1 MQISLSERK
10 VSLSV
15 REFAEFKPG
24 PSYTVYTRTGRWRA
38 ELGQSWHRQLQARAQ
53 DEYDEADFEVSITG
67 AWLHRDWTVQLQG
80 RIDQVVKEAGTV
92 ILREIKTINASLPSS
107 DEELRADY
115 RSYFNQLAAYH
126 MLAEL
131 SPDYRNTTIRSELV
145 FIDIADGVTQVVTMG
160 SEAQDIFQAQLECL
174 YSFIQHRWMA
184 HGRLR
189 RTQFRP
195 PFKKFRDGQQQT
207 RKSLENLNQSGSLL
221 FEAPTGFGKTGII
234 LEFAMNRLRDGRVD
248 RVIYLTGKSTGQ
260 LQVIRQLTD
269 MLEEGDGL
277 NYFQLRNRAE
287 HAIASPLHTC
297 DEKGGCL
304 RDIEERWAQAGIAPM
319 LLYENGTIGLERI
332 REMGRIS
339 GVCPF
344 EISRAALPFAEFW
357 ICDYNYIFSPR
368 SSGVLFNQ
376 PGFDPG
382 RTLLLID
389 EAHNLPGRASDAWSC
404 RYTLDDALAVL
415 AELQFAGVPATLSA
429 AFENWIRFLE
439 SLKQID
445 RLDLASEYELAD
457 TLNALSDK
465 LLQSRLKS
473 ESFSSMAW
481 EKLWSC
487 LDIKNTLERPALE
500 NLLWSPADGC
510 LNLTCLSAAPEI
522 AATIA
527 RFGQTVL
534 MSATLSPT
542 DLFLTSCGL
551 DGAPT
556 EYLEAQT
563 EWRKDAYRVAID
575 LRVDTRFRTRSRYFH
590 ETAQTIAVMRG
601 FSEGPVAVF
610 FPSYRYADSVSK
622 QLEATHPGLLIAMQ
636 PRGINLGEQSHFIE
650 DALDHSDILLL
661 VLGSGFAESIDLLG
675 GRVTHAV
682 VVGPALPEVNAE
694 QKARMEDRSH
704 LSQAEAF
711 RQVYQ
716 VPAIMKINQALGRLV
731 RAPGQHANVLLHCRR
746 FAEPAYQPLLAPDY
760 RTTTPIKTEESLR
773 HWLAS
778 GPSYSLNRLNG
789 DRSLQ
794 LP

>member
-1 MQISLSERK
+1 MQLSLSERK

-15 REFAEFKPG
+15 REFAEFKLG

-53 DEYDEADFEVSITG
+53 DEYDAADFEVSITG
-67 AWLHRDWTVQLQG
+67 SWLHKDWTVQLQG
-80 RIDQVVKEAGTV
+80 RIDQVVKEADTV
-92 ILREIKTINASLPSS
+92 ILREIKTVNASLPSS

-115 RSYFNQLAAYH
+115 RSYFNQLAAYR
-126 MLAEL
+126 MLADL
-131 SPDYRNTTIRSELV
+131 SPDYRNITIRAELV
-145 FIDIADGVTQVVTMG
+145 FIDIAEGVTQVVTMG
-160 SEAQDIFQAQLECL
+160 PEARDIFQVQLECL
-174 YSFIQHRWMA
+174 YSFLRHRWKA
-184 HGRLR
+184 RGRLR
-189 RTQFRP
+189 RAQFRP
-195 PFKKFRDGQQQT
+195 PFTKFRHGQEQT

-234 LEFAMNRLRDGRVD
+234 LEFALNRLRDGRFD

-269 MLEEGDGL
+269 MLEEGGGL

-287 HAIASPLHTC
+287 HAITSPQHTC

-304 RDIEERWAQAGIAPM
+304 RDVEERWAQAGIAPM
-319 LLYENGTIGLERI
+319 LLYENGTISLERI
-332 REMGRIS
+332 RDMGRRS

-357 ICDYNYIFSPR
+357 VCDYNYIFSPR
-368 SSGVLFNQ
+368 NSGVLFNQ

-382 RTLLLID
+382 QTLLLID

-415 AELQFAGVPATLSA
+415 AELQFAGASAQLPA

-439 SLKQID
+439 SLKSID
-445 RLDLASEYELAD
+445 RLDLSSEYELAE
-457 TLNALSDK
+457 TLNALIDK

-473 ESFSSMAW
+473 ENFSSVAW

-500 NLLWSPADGC
+500 NLLWAPADGC

-527 RFGQTVL
+527 QFGQTVL

-542 DLFLTSCGL
+542 ELFLESCGL

-556 EYLEAQT
+556 EYLESQT

-575 LRVDTRFRTRSRYFH
+575 LRVDTRFRSRSRYYH
-590 ETAQTIAVMRG
+590 ETAKTVAVMRE

-610 FPSYRYADSVSK
+610 FSSYRYAESVSK
-622 QLEATHPGLLIAMQ
+622 QLEESHPGLLLGRQ
-636 PRGINLGEQSHFIE
+636 PRGIDLSEQNRFIE
-650 DALDHSDILLL
+650 DALEHADILLL

-731 RAPGQHANVLLHCRR
+731 RAPGQHASVLLHCRR
-746 FAEPAYQPLLAPDY
+746 FAEPYYQPLLAPDY
-760 RTTTPIKTEESLR
+760 RTTTPIKTEEALL
-773 HWLAS
+773 HWLDS
-778 GPSYSLNRLNG
+778 DPF
-789 DRSLQ
+789 
-794 LP
+794 